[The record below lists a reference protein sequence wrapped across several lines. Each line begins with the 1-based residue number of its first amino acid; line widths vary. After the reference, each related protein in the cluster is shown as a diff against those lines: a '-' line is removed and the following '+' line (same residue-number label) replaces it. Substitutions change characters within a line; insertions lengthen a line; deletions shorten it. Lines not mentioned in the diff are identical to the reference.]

1 MIIDAHGHVSAP
13 AELYAY
19 NYKLIATRGDFGK
32 GNAGISD
39 DRLAAAVAPHV
50 AMLDAVGTD
59 LQLIPPRPWGLP
71 QNQSEKIVRWMAE
84 AANDLVARQVGMYP
98 TRFAGLAGLPIVAGA
113 PLTGAI
119 EELERGMI
127 ALGMI
132 GAMVNP
138 DPGEGDGATP
148 GMGEEYWYPL
158 YERAVALDAPLF
170 VHTGNNGNARET
182 QSEHFITEESI
193 AALSLLR
200 SPVFRDFPTLR
211 IVIAHGGGSVPYQVG
226 RYRSSRAYLRFAD
239 REGESFD
246 DRLRKLWFDTVLY
259 NQESIELLLKIAGVD
274 RCLFGTDTPGTGS
287 VINPAT
293 GRPSDDLRPV
303 VEAISWLTADDRT
316 ALFEGNA
323 RRVFPRIPQEPK

>member
-1 MIIDAHGHVSAP
+1 VIIDAHGHLSAP
-13 AELYAY
+13 PELYAY

-32 GNAGISD
+32 GQPGIGD
-39 DRLAAAVAPHV
+39 EALARAVAPHV
-50 AMLDAVGTD
+50 RMLDAAGTD

-71 QNQSEKIVRWMAE
+71 QRQDEKIVRWMAE
-84 AANDLVARQVGMYP
+84 AANDLVARQVALHP
-98 TRFAGLAGLPIVAGA
+98 DRFAGLAALPLVAGA
-113 PLTGAI
+113 PIHGAI
-119 EELERGMI
+119 AELERCVGE
-127 ALGMI
+127 LGLI

-158 YERAVALDAPLF
+158 YEKAVALDVALF
-170 VHTGNNGNARET
+170 VHTGNNGNGRET

-193 AALSLLR
+193 ATLSLLR
-200 SPVFRDFPTLR
+200 SPVFSLFPALR
-211 IVIAHGGGSVPYQVG
+211 VVIAHGGGSVPYQVG
-226 RYRSSRAYLRFAD
+226 RFRGSRAYLRFAD

-259 NQESIELLLKIAGVD
+259 NQESIELLLRIAGVD

-287 VINPAT
+287 ATNPAT
-293 GRPSDDLRPV
+293 GRPSDDLKPV
-303 VEAISWLTADDRT
+303 VEAIPWLTATDRS

-323 RRVFPRIPQEPK
+323 RIVFPQLKAQS

>member
-13 AELYAY
+13 DGLYAY

-32 GNAGISD
+32 GDPRISD
-39 DRLAAAVAPHV
+39 DALAAAVAPHV
-50 AMLDAVGTD
+50 RLLDAVGTD
-59 LQLIPPRPWGLP
+59 LQLIPPRPWGMA
-71 QNQSEKIVRWMAE
+71 QNRDEKIVRWMAE
-84 AANDLVARQVGMYP
+84 AANELVARQVALFP
-98 TRFAGLAGLPIVAGA
+98 RRFAGLAGLPVVAGA
-113 PLTGAI
+113 SLRGSV
-119 EELERGMI
+119 EELERCVRD
-127 ALGMI
+127 LGMI

-138 DPGEGDGATP
+138 DPGEGAGATP
-148 GMGEEYWYPL
+148 GMGEPYWYPL
-158 YERAVALDAPLF
+158 YEKAVELDVPLF
-170 VHTGNNGNARET
+170 VHTGNNGNGRET

-200 SPVFRDFPTLR
+200 SPVFRDFPALR

-226 RYRSSRAYLRFAD
+226 RYRGSRAYLRFAD

-259 NQESIELLLKIAGVD
+259 NQESIELLLRIVGVD

-293 GRPSDDLRPV
+293 GRPSDDLKPV
-303 VEAISWLTADDRT
+303 VEAIAWLDDAGRA
-316 ALFEGNA
+316 ALFAGNA
-323 RRVFPRIPQEPK
+323 RTVFPRLKDIA